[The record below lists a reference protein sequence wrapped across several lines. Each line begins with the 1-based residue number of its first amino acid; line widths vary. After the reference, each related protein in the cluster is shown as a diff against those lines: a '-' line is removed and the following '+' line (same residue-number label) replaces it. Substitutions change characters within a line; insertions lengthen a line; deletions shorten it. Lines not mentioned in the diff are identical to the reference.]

1 MALPSRRQK
10 SFTSRCISLGA
21 AVANQG
27 NGISLGTA
35 IAISGAAASPS
46 MGYHSSSVVGFIMTL
61 LNARLGAWLGNPGA
75 AGRDTWKLAGP
86 RSAIRSLV
94 SEAFGL
100 TSNQHPYVYL
110 SDGGHFEN
118 LGLYEMVLRRCRFIL
133 VLDAGCD
140 AEFSYDDLGNAVRKI
155 RIDQGIPIDFDEDLM
170 RPLREQKKRCA
181 MARIRYSAVDGS
193 EGKDDGWLVYIKP
206 ICMGNEPPDVE
217 TYHRSHPDFPHQSTS
232 NQWFDES
239 QTESYRM
246 LGLTTIEEICGHWK
260 DGSPEEKDGSLEDF
274 FRHIQTTYLGANTGN
289 EADAAPLDLRA
300 NPRPTEPSR
309 AA

>member
-1 MALPSRRQK
+1 
-10 SFTSRCISLGA
+10 
-21 AVANQG
+21 
-27 NGISLGTA
+27 
-35 IAISGAAASPS
+35 
-46 MGYHSSSVVGFIMTL
+46 MTL

-75 AGRDTWKLAGP
+75 AGHHTWTLASP
-86 RSAIRSLV
+86 KSAIRSLV

-118 LGLYEMVLRRCRFIL
+118 LGLYEMVLRRCRAIV

-140 AEFSYDDLGNAVRKI
+140 EEFTFDDLGNALRKI
-155 RIDQGIPIDFDEDLM
+155 RIDHGIPIEFDEPM
-170 RPLREQKKRCA
+170 MQPLREAMAQPLRKPPRRCA
-181 MARIRYSAVDGS
+181 LAQIRYSAVD
-193 EGKDDGWLVYIKP
+193 EDAEDGWLLYIKP

-217 TYHRSHPDFPHQSTS
+217 SYHRSHPDFPHQSTS

-260 DGSPEEKDGSLEDF
+260 DGSPEEKDGTLEDF
-274 FRHIQTTYLGANTGN
+274 FRHIQTTYLGANNGN